1 MKASLA
7 ILENGFMPR
16 IDLDRVSLTFKV
28 RQQQGR
34 MTLKEYIVRG
44 LFLRPAPTRMEVR
57 ALQDVTLRV
66 GAGERLGVIG
76 HNGAGKSTLLKLL
89 AGVYYPTAGKRRVEG
104 QISSLFDIS
113 LGFEPEAT
121 GWENIYYR
129 SYLQGET
136 KRSVSAKVEGIA
148 AFSELGDFLNMPVR
162 YYSAGMMVRLAFSIA
177 TAVEPEVLLI
187 DEVLSVGDM
196 AFQDKARK
204 RMREMM
210 SRAKLAVIVSH
221 DLGSLGQLCD
231 RGVWLDHGRVRA
243 EGPIDDV
250 IDAYTESVHGPA
262 KESRPRRRKSE
273 QPREVAAA

>member
-1 MKASLA
+1 
-7 ILENGFMPR
+7 MPR
-16 IDLDRVSLTFKV
+16 IELDRASLTFRV

-34 MTLKEYIVRG
+34 LTLKEYLCRG
-44 LFLRPAPTRMEVR
+44 LFLRPTQAKMEVR
-57 ALQDVTLRV
+57 ALQDVSFTV

-89 AGVYYPTAGKRRVEG
+89 AGVYYPTAGRRRVVG

-113 LGFEPEAT
+113 LGFEQEAT

-136 KRSVSAKVEGIA
+136 RRSVDAKVRSIA
-148 AFSELGDFLNMPVR
+148 EFSELGDFLNMPVR

-177 TAVEPEVLLI
+177 TAIEPEVLLI

-196 AFQDKARK
+196 AFRDKAAR

-221 DLGSLGQLCD
+221 DLNSLADLCD
-231 RGVWLDHGRVRA
+231 RGIWLDHGHLRE
-243 EGPIDDV
+243 EGPIDNV
-250 IDAYTESVHGPA
+250 IEAYTESVQGPA
-262 KESRPRRRKSE
+262 EPRPDEPQRRSRRRKAE
-273 QPREVAAA
+273 AVA

>member
-1 MKASLA
+1 
-7 ILENGFMPR
+7 MPR
-16 IDLDRVSLTFKV
+16 IELDRVSLTFRV

-34 MTLKEYIVRG
+34 MTLKEYLVRG
-44 LFLRPAPTRMEVR
+44 LFLRPAQARMEVR
-57 ALQDVTLRV
+57 ALQEVSLRV
-66 GAGERLGVIG
+66 GPGDRLGVIG

-89 AGVYYPTAGKRRVEG
+89 AGIYHPTGGRRRVEG

-113 LGFEPEAT
+113 LGFEQEAT

-136 KRSVSAKVEGIA
+136 RRSVNAKIESIA
-148 AFSELGDFLNMPVR
+148 AFTELGEFLNMPVR

-196 AFQDKARK
+196 SFRDKAGR

-210 SRAKLAVIVSH
+210 STAKLAVIVSH
-221 DLGSLGQLCD
+221 DLGSLANLCD
-231 RGVWLDHGRVRA
+231 RGIWLDHGRVRA

-250 IDAYTESVHGPA
+250 IEAYTESVQGPP
-262 KESRPRRRKSE
+262 KEEQRRLRRRAACSSALA
-273 QPREVAAA
+273 QPA